1 MSNIFEK
8 YPENLNIEF
17 DNSFKVLKAN
27 FSDEQ
32 KNDWTNLIKE
42 ITDSGVRSW
51 EITTELLK
59 MSVNL
64 SEILKGAELI
74 QWAQMINN
82 LVKLSPVLASSYI
95 QNSEKFLS
103 ITKGRH
109 IDSMSLM
116 AENIY
121 DGSWKSGNFASKV
134 FDHSPKFLKV
144 LTFAEFEKIIYFLNE
159 ITAQSY
165 DMAVECLDY
174 SYNFLTKFHSK
185 HTGIEFLINLKSKS
199 SRDLKNILETSP
211 KFLIKFDE
219 NQRVTL
225 MELILSII
233 DAGGYSSSTIMDD
246 VATPFTLIHRSSY
259 DDILELCQELAHVQP
274 QVIIGFLTKVPEI
287 LNKIDT
293 NQMKEWF
300 DEGLKLLNLNR
311 DAGVAYFKLES
322 LTSETSLSRISSSVE
337 YDSVKDLL
345 QLYCSALA
353 GVELEILPSSELVDK
368 NIGWSSTLN
377 PTTEGKSIYVP
388 EIINR
393 YDNKITNYK
402 WFKVISS
409 HQVGR
414 LEFGSFN
421 FYFDAESSYFNN
433 MREELYNDFLKKE
446 KAQKQIHFPLEEE
459 NSEHKSDSA
468 SEPVMTKKTDFNKF
482 FELFQDR
489 KLVSDIFAIVEDTRV
504 ENCIK
509 DKYSGLTKDF
519 ENVKLQA
526 LEKRPNINTLNAQD
540 AMVEFLVQIS
550 LGKSD
555 KTKVPKKYIDKFK
568 NMFIILNKI
577 MNIDSDVHDSSEAT
591 VRIYKLIHST
601 ENENLE
607 NEETEDLDLDQN
619 QEQDYYEDENVL
631 QEILQFMMNQDSMDI
646 HSDSD
651 DYQSPEQVDYRGDF
665 KPELVQLLENMRSM
679 DSEDSEFSQENIT
692 PEMLKE
698 LLDQMED
705 LDIEATER
713 PIDSSTDMIAENIL
727 KEISAELSENSK
739 NNPGETDNSDDFQEL
754 ETDDPE
760 SYIYDEWDFRSN
772 DYKPRWCIVKER
784 IMGEGDKGYYDDT
797 LLDYSALVSNLRRQF
812 EMISPEMLKKV
823 NRLEDGE
830 EFDIDDVIE
839 AFVDIKTGV
848 SPSEKLYWRR
858 NKIQRDVAC
867 VFLLD
872 VSASTAE
879 SIEDSNT
886 SNDWDVPD
894 DPVDYMKWIKSRRK
908 SGIVRT
914 YKRIIDV
921 EKEASVLLIDALEN
935 LGDQYGIYCFSGY
948 GRENVEFYTV
958 KDLEEKMNDNIKGR
972 IDKIS
977 PLHATR
983 MGPAIRHAISK
994 LDKVQSRTKLLFLIS
1009 DGRPQDRGYSREGVE
1024 KEYAVHDTKM
1034 ALTESK
1040 NKDINAFCLTVDKNG
1055 HDYLK
1060 TMTQDMGYEVLDD
1073 VKDLPERLLDLYRSL
1088 TM

>member
-1 MSNIFEK
+1 
-8 YPENLNIEF
+8 
-17 DNSFKVLKAN
+17 
-27 FSDEQ
+27 
-32 KNDWTNLIKE
+32 
-42 ITDSGVRSW
+42 
-51 EITTELLK
+51 
-59 MSVNL
+59 
-64 SEILKGAELI
+64 
-74 QWAQMINN
+74 
-82 LVKLSPVLASSYI
+82 
-95 QNSEKFLS
+95 
-103 ITKGRH
+103 
-109 IDSMSLM
+109 
-116 AENIY
+116 
-121 DGSWKSGNFASKV
+121 
-134 FDHSPKFLKV
+134 
-144 LTFAEFEKIIYFLNE
+144 
-159 ITAQSY
+159 
-165 DMAVECLDY
+165 
-174 SYNFLTKFHSK
+174 
-185 HTGIEFLINLKSKS
+185 
-199 SRDLKNILETSP
+199 
-211 KFLIKFDE
+211 
-219 NQRVTL
+219 
-225 MELILSII
+225 
-233 DAGGYSSSTIMDD
+233 
-246 VATPFTLIHRSSY
+246 
-259 DDILELCQELAHVQP
+259 
-274 QVIIGFLTKVPEI
+274 
-287 LNKIDT
+287 
-293 NQMKEWF
+293 
-300 DEGLKLLNLNR
+300 
-311 DAGVAYFKLES
+311 
-322 LTSETSLSRISSSVE
+322 
-337 YDSVKDLL
+337 
-345 QLYCSALA
+345 
-353 GVELEILPSSELVDK
+353 
-368 NIGWSSTLN
+368 
-377 PTTEGKSIYVP
+377 
-388 EIINR
+388 
-393 YDNKITNYK
+393 
-402 WFKVISS
+402 
-409 HQVGR
+409 
-414 LEFGSFN
+414 
-421 FYFDAESSYFNN
+421 
-433 MREELYNDFLKKE
+433 MREDLYNDFLKKQ
-446 KAQKQIHFPLEEE
+446 KAQEQIHFPLEDDNLE
-459 NSEHKSDSA
+459 NQPESPSEN
-468 SEPVMTKKTDFNKF
+468 VITKKTDFNKF

-509 DKYSGLTKDF
+509 NKYSGLTKDF

-526 LEKRPNINTLNAQD
+526 LENRPNINTLNAQD

-555 KTKVPKKYIDKFK
+555 KAKVPKKYIDKFK
-568 NMFIILNKI
+568 NMFIILNEI
-577 MNIDSDVHDSSEAT
+577 MNLDSDVHDSSEAT
-591 VRIYKLIHST
+591 IRIYKLIHST
-601 ENENLE
+601 ENENIE

-619 QEQDYYEDENVL
+619 QDQDYSEDENVL

-665 KPELVQLLENMRSM
+665 KPELVQLLENMRTM

-739 NNPGETDNSDDFQEL
+739 NNPGETDNSDDFEEL

-994 LDKVQSRTKLLFLIS
+994 LEKVQSRTKLLFLIS

-1034 ALTESK
+1034 ALTEAK

>member
-1 MSNIFEK
+1 M
-8 YPENLNIEF
+8 
-17 DNSFKVLKAN
+17 
-27 FSDEQ
+27 
-32 KNDWTNLIKE
+32 
-42 ITDSGVRSW
+42 
-51 EITTELLK
+51 
-59 MSVNL
+59 
-64 SEILKGAELI
+64 
-74 QWAQMINN
+74 
-82 LVKLSPVLASSYI
+82 
-95 QNSEKFLS
+95 
-103 ITKGRH
+103 
-109 IDSMSLM
+109 
-116 AENIY
+116 
-121 DGSWKSGNFASKV
+121 KS
-134 FDHSPKFLKV
+134 H
-144 LTFAEFEKIIYFLNE
+144 
-159 ITAQSY
+159 

-185 HTGIEFLINLKSKS
+185 HTGIEFLIKLKSKS

-211 KFLIKFDE
+211 KFLIKFEE

-259 DDILELCQELAHVQP
+259 DEILELCQELAHVQP
-274 QVIIGFLTKVPEI
+274 QVIIGFLTKAPEI

-377 PTTEGKSIYVP
+377 PTTEGKSIYIP

-393 YDNKITNYK
+393 YDNKTTNYK

-421 FYFDAESSYFNN
+421 FHFDAESVYFNN
-433 MREELYNDFLKKE
+433 MREDLYNDFLKKQ
-446 KAQKQIHFPLEEE
+446 KAQEQIHFPLEDDNLE
-459 NSEHKSDSA
+459 NQPESPSEN
-468 SEPVMTKKTDFNKF
+468 VITKKTDFNKF

-509 DKYSGLTKDF
+509 NKYSGLTKDF

-526 LEKRPNINTLNAQD
+526 LENRPNINTLNAQD

-555 KTKVPKKYIDKFK
+555 KAKVPKKYIDKFK
-568 NMFIILNKI
+568 NMFIILNEI
-577 MNIDSDVHDSSEAT
+577 MNLDSDVHDSSEAT
-591 VRIYKLIHST
+591 IRIYKLIHST
-601 ENENLE
+601 ENENIE

-619 QEQDYYEDENVL
+619 QDQDYSEDENVL

-665 KPELVQLLENMRSM
+665 KPELVQLLENMRTM

-739 NNPGETDNSDDFQEL
+739 NNPGETDNSDDFEEL

-994 LDKVQSRTKLLFLIS
+994 LEKVQSRTKLLFLIS

-1034 ALTESK
+1034 ALTEAK

>member
-433 MREELYNDFLKKE
+433 MREELFNDFLNKE

-739 NNPGETDNSDDFQEL
+739 NNPGETDNSDDFEEL

-1034 ALTESK
+1034 ALTEAK

>member
-1 MSNIFEK
+1 
-8 YPENLNIEF
+8 
-17 DNSFKVLKAN
+17 
-27 FSDEQ
+27 
-32 KNDWTNLIKE
+32 
-42 ITDSGVRSW
+42 
-51 EITTELLK
+51 
-59 MSVNL
+59 
-64 SEILKGAELI
+64 
-74 QWAQMINN
+74 
-82 LVKLSPVLASSYI
+82 
-95 QNSEKFLS
+95 
-103 ITKGRH
+103 
-109 IDSMSLM
+109 
-116 AENIY
+116 
-121 DGSWKSGNFASKV
+121 
-134 FDHSPKFLKV
+134 
-144 LTFAEFEKIIYFLNE
+144 
-159 ITAQSY
+159 
-165 DMAVECLDY
+165 
-174 SYNFLTKFHSK
+174 
-185 HTGIEFLINLKSKS
+185 
-199 SRDLKNILETSP
+199 
-211 KFLIKFDE
+211 
-219 NQRVTL
+219 
-225 MELILSII
+225 
-233 DAGGYSSSTIMDD
+233 
-246 VATPFTLIHRSSY
+246 
-259 DDILELCQELAHVQP
+259 
-274 QVIIGFLTKVPEI
+274 
-287 LNKIDT
+287 
-293 NQMKEWF
+293 MKEWF
-300 DEGLKLLNLNR
+300 DEGIKLLNLNR

-353 GVELEILPSSELVDK
+353 GVDLEILPSSELVDK
-368 NIGWSSTLN
+368 NIGWSSTMN

-421 FYFDAESSYFNN
+421 FHFDSESIYFNN
-433 MREELYNDFLKKE
+433 MREDLYNDFSKKIKTQE
-446 KAQKQIHFPLEEE
+446 QIHFPLEDE
-459 NSEHKSDSA
+459 NSENEIDAVK
-468 SEPVMTKKTDFNKF
+468 TKKTDFNKF
-482 FELFQDR
+482 FELFQSR

-504 ENCIK
+504 ENRIK
-509 DKYSGLTKDF
+509 NKYSGLKNDF
-519 ENVKLQA
+519 DNVKLQA

-555 KTKVPKKYIDKFK
+555 KTKVPKKYLDKFK

-577 MNIDSDVHDSSEAT
+577 SNIDSDVHDSSEAT
-591 VRIYKLIHST
+591 IRIYKLIYST
-601 ENENLE
+601 ENENTE

-619 QEQDYYEDENVL
+619 QDQDYYEDDNIL
-631 QEILQFMMNQDSMDI
+631 QEIMQFMMNQDSMDI
-646 HSDSD
+646 HSESD

-698 LLDQMED
+698 LLEQMED

-739 NNPGETDNSDDFQEL
+739 NNPGDTDNSEDFEEL

-760 SYIYDEWDFRSN
+760 SYLYDEWDFRSN

-784 IMGEGDKGYYDDT
+784 IMGEGDKAYYDET

-958 KDLEEKMNDNIKGR
+958 KDLEESMNDNIKGR

-994 LDKVQSRTKLLFLIS
+994 LEKVQSRTKLLFLIS

-1034 ALTESK
+1034 ALTEAKS
-1040 NKDINAFCLTVDKNG
+1040 KDITAFCLTVDKNG

-1073 VKDLPERLLDLYRSL
+1073 VKDLPERLLDLYRNL

>member
-1 MSNIFEK
+1 M
-8 YPENLNIEF
+8 
-17 DNSFKVLKAN
+17 
-27 FSDEQ
+27 
-32 KNDWTNLIKE
+32 
-42 ITDSGVRSW
+42 
-51 EITTELLK
+51 
-59 MSVNL
+59 
-64 SEILKGAELI
+64 
-74 QWAQMINN
+74 
-82 LVKLSPVLASSYI
+82 
-95 QNSEKFLS
+95 
-103 ITKGRH
+103 
-109 IDSMSLM
+109 
-116 AENIY
+116 
-121 DGSWKSGNFASKV
+121 
-134 FDHSPKFLKV
+134 
-144 LTFAEFEKIIYFLNE
+144 
-159 ITAQSY
+159 
-165 DMAVECLDY
+165 
-174 SYNFLTKFHSK
+174 
-185 HTGIEFLINLKSKS
+185 
-199 SRDLKNILETSP
+199 KNILETSP
-211 KFLIKFDE
+211 KFLIKFEE

-259 DDILELCQELAHVQP
+259 DEILELCQELAHVQP
-274 QVIIGFLTKVPEI
+274 QVIIGFLTKAPEI

-377 PTTEGKSIYVP
+377 PTTEGKSIYIP

-393 YDNKITNYK
+393 YDNKTTNYK

-421 FYFDAESSYFNN
+421 FHFDAESVYFNN
-433 MREELYNDFLKKE
+433 MREDLYNDFLKKQ
-446 KAQKQIHFPLEEE
+446 KAQEQIHFPLEDDNLE
-459 NSEHKSDSA
+459 NQPESPSEN
-468 SEPVMTKKTDFNKF
+468 VITKKTDFNKF

-509 DKYSGLTKDF
+509 NKYSGLTKDF

-526 LEKRPNINTLNAQD
+526 LENRPNINTLNAQD

-555 KTKVPKKYIDKFK
+555 KAKVPKKYIDKFK
-568 NMFIILNKI
+568 NMFIILNEI
-577 MNIDSDVHDSSEAT
+577 MNLDSDVHDSSEAT
-591 VRIYKLIHST
+591 IRIYKLIHST
-601 ENENLE
+601 ENENIE

-619 QEQDYYEDENVL
+619 QDQDYSEDENVL

-665 KPELVQLLENMRSM
+665 KPELVQLLENMRTM

-739 NNPGETDNSDDFQEL
+739 NNPGETDNSDDFEEL

-994 LDKVQSRTKLLFLIS
+994 LEKVQSRTKLLFLIS

-1034 ALTESK
+1034 ALTEAK

>member
-739 NNPGETDNSDDFQEL
+739 NNPGETDNSDDFEEL

-1034 ALTESK
+1034 ALTEAK

-1073 VKDLPERLLDLYRSL
+1073 FKDLPERLLDLYRSL

>member
-17 DNSFKVLKAN
+17 DNSFKVLKTN

-32 KNDWTNLIKE
+32 RNDWTNLIKE

-64 SEILKGAELI
+64 SEILKGPELI

-259 DDILELCQELAHVQP
+259 DEILELCQELANVQP

-287 LNKIDT
+287 LTKIDT

-337 YDSVKDLL
+337 FDSVKDLL

-353 GVELEILPSSELVDK
+353 GVELELLPSSELVDK

-421 FYFDAESSYFNN
+421 FYFDGESSYFNN
-433 MREELYNDFLKKE
+433 MREELYNDFFKKQ

-459 NSEHKSDSA
+459 NLEDQ
-468 SEPVMTKKTDFNKF
+468 SEPSSESVMTKKTDFNKF

-509 DKYSGLTKDF
+509 NKYSGLTKDF

-555 KTKVPKKYIDKFK
+555 KAKVPKKYIDKFK

-591 VRIYKLIHST
+591 IRIYKLIYST
-601 ENENLE
+601 ENENVE

-619 QEQDYYEDENVL
+619 QDQDYSEDENVL

-665 KPELVQLLENMRSM
+665 KPELVQLLENMRTM

-739 NNPGETDNSDDFQEL
+739 NNPGDTDNSDDFEEL

-784 IMGEGDKGYYDDT
+784 TMGEGDKGYYDET
-797 LLDYSALVSNLRRQF
+797 LLDYSTLVSNLRRQF

-1034 ALTESK
+1034 ALTEAK

>member
-17 DNSFKVLKAN
+17 DNSFKVLKDN

-32 KNDWTNLIKE
+32 RNEWKDLIKS

-51 EITTELLK
+51 EITTALLK
-59 MSVNL
+59 KSVDL

-74 QWAQMINN
+74 QWAKMISN
-82 LVKLSPVLASSYI
+82 LVNLSPVLASSYI
-95 QNSEKFLS
+95 QNSDKFLS

-109 IDSMSLM
+109 IDSMSVM

-159 ITAQSY
+159 ITTQSY

-185 HTGIEFLINLKSKS
+185 HTGIEFLSNLKSKS

-246 VATPFTLIHRSSY
+246 VATPFTLIHRNSY
-259 DDILELCQELAHVQP
+259 DEILELCKELGQVQP

-287 LNKIDT
+287 LNKIDI

-300 DEGLKLLNLNR
+300 DEGIKLLNLNR

-353 GVELEILPSSELVDK
+353 GVDLEILPSSELVDK
-368 NIGWSSTLN
+368 NIGWSSTMN

-414 LEFGSFN
+414 LEFGSFK
-421 FYFDAESSYFNN
+421 FHFDSESIYFNN
-433 MREELYNDFLKKE
+433 MREDLYNDFSKKIKTQE
-446 KAQKQIHFPLEEE
+446 QIHFPLEDE
-459 NSEHKSDSA
+459 NSENKIDA
-468 SEPVMTKKTDFNKF
+468 VITKKTDFNKF
-482 FELFQDR
+482 FELFQSR

-504 ENCIK
+504 ENRIK
-509 DKYSGLTKDF
+509 NKYSGLIKDF
-519 ENVKLQA
+519 DNVKLQA

-555 KTKVPKKYIDKFK
+555 KTKVPKKYLDKFK

-577 MNIDSDVHDSSEAT
+577 VNNDSDVHDSSEAT
-591 VRIYKLIHST
+591 IRIYKLIHST
-601 ENENLE
+601 ENENTE

-619 QEQDYYEDENVL
+619 QDQDYYEDDNIL
-631 QEILQFMMNQDSMDI
+631 QEIMQFMMNQDSMDI
-646 HSDSD
+646 HSESD

-665 KPELVQLLENMRSM
+665 KPELVQLLENMRTM

-713 PIDSSTDMIAENIL
+713 PIDSSTDTIAENIL

-739 NNPGETDNSDDFQEL
+739 HNPGDTDNSEDFEEL

-760 SYIYDEWDFRSN
+760 SYIYDEWDFSF
-772 DYKPRWCIVKER
+772 K
-784 IMGEGDKGYYDDT
+784 
-797 LLDYSALVSNLRRQF
+797 
-812 EMISPEMLKKV
+812 
-823 NRLEDGE
+823 RL
-830 EFDIDDVIE
+830 
-839 AFVDIKTGV
+839 
-848 SPSEKLYWRR
+848 
-858 NKIQRDVAC
+858 
-867 VFLLD
+867 
-872 VSASTAE
+872 
-879 SIEDSNT
+879 
-886 SNDWDVPD
+886 
-894 DPVDYMKWIKSRRK
+894 
-908 SGIVRT
+908 
-914 YKRIIDV
+914 
-921 EKEASVLLIDALEN
+921 
-935 LGDQYGIYCFSGY
+935 
-948 GRENVEFYTV
+948 
-958 KDLEEKMNDNIKGR
+958 
-972 IDKIS
+972 
-977 PLHATR
+977 
-983 MGPAIRHAISK
+983 
-994 LDKVQSRTKLLFLIS
+994 
-1009 DGRPQDRGYSREGVE
+1009 
-1024 KEYAVHDTKM
+1024 
-1034 ALTESK
+1034 
-1040 NKDINAFCLTVDKNG
+1040 
-1055 HDYLK
+1055 
-1060 TMTQDMGYEVLDD
+1060 
-1073 VKDLPERLLDLYRSL
+1073 
-1088 TM
+1088 

>member
-8 YPENLNIEF
+8 YPDNLNIEF
-17 DNSFKVLKAN
+17 DNSFKVLKEN

-32 KNDWTNLIKE
+32 RNDWTNLIKE

-74 QWAQMINN
+74 QWAKMIDN
-82 LVKLSPVLASSYI
+82 LTKLSPVLASSYI

-134 FDHSPKFLKV
+134 FDHSPKFLRV

-159 ITAQSY
+159 ITTQSY

-185 HTGIEFLINLKSKS
+185 HTGIEFLIKLKSKS

-211 KFLIKFDE
+211 KFLIKFEE

-259 DDILELCQELAHVQP
+259 DEILELCQELAHVQP
-274 QVIIGFLTKVPEI
+274 QVIIGFLTKAPEI

-421 FYFDAESSYFNN
+421 FHFDAESVYFNN
-433 MREELYNDFLKKE
+433 MREDLYNDFLKKQ
-446 KAQKQIHFPLEEE
+446 KAQEQIHFPLEDDNLE
-459 NSEHKSDSA
+459 NQPESPSEN
-468 SEPVMTKKTDFNKF
+468 VITKKTDFNKF

-509 DKYSGLTKDF
+509 NKYSGLTKDF

-526 LEKRPNINTLNAQD
+526 LENRPNINTLNAQD

-555 KTKVPKKYIDKFK
+555 KAKVPKKYIDKFK
-568 NMFIILNKI
+568 NMFIILNEI
-577 MNIDSDVHDSSEAT
+577 MNLDSDVHDSSEAT
-591 VRIYKLIHST
+591 IRIYKLIHST
-601 ENENLE
+601 ENENIE

-619 QEQDYYEDENVL
+619 QDQDYSEDENVL

-665 KPELVQLLENMRSM
+665 KPELVQLLENMRTM

-739 NNPGETDNSDDFQEL
+739 NNPGETDNSDDFEEL

-994 LDKVQSRTKLLFLIS
+994 LEKVQSRTKLLFLIS

-1034 ALTESK
+1034 ALTEAK

>member
-17 DNSFKVLKAN
+17 DNSFKVLKTN

-74 QWAQMINN
+74 QWTQMINN

-246 VATPFTLIHRSSY
+246 IATPFTLIHRSSY
-259 DDILELCQELAHVQP
+259 DEILELCQELAHVQP

-293 NQMKEWF
+293 TQMKEWF

-459 NSEHKSDSA
+459 NSEDQSESS

-509 DKYSGLTKDF
+509 DKYPGLTQDF

-526 LEKRPNINTLNAQD
+526 LEKRPNINALNAQD

-577 MNIDSDVHDSSEAT
+577 MNIDTDVHDSSEAT

-601 ENENLE
+601 ENENIE

-619 QEQDYYEDENVL
+619 QDQDYYEDENVL

-665 KPELVQLLENMRSM
+665 KPELVQLLENMRTM

-739 NNPGETDNSDDFQEL
+739 NNPGDTDNTDDFEEL

-823 NRLEDGE
+823 NKLEDGE

-994 LDKVQSRTKLLFLIS
+994 LDKVHSRTKLLFLIS

-1034 ALTESK
+1034 ALTEAK

>member
-739 NNPGETDNSDDFQEL
+739 NNPGETDNSDDFEEL

-1034 ALTESK
+1034 ALTEAK

>member
-8 YPENLNIEF
+8 YPDNLNIEF
-17 DNSFKVLKAN
+17 DNSFKVLKEN

-32 KNDWTNLIKE
+32 RNDWTNLIKD

-64 SEILKGAELI
+64 SEILKGPELI
-74 QWAQMINN
+74 QWAKMIHN
-82 LVKLSPVLASSYI
+82 LSKLSPVLASSYI

-134 FDHSPKFLKV
+134 FDHSPKFLRV

-159 ITAQSY
+159 ITTQSY

-185 HTGIEFLINLKSKS
+185 HTGIEFLIKLKSKS

-211 KFLIKFDE
+211 KFLIKFEE

-259 DDILELCQELAHVQP
+259 DEILELCQELAHVQP
-274 QVIIGFLTKVPEI
+274 QVIIGFLTKAPEI

-377 PTTEGKSIYVP
+377 PTTEGKSIYIP

-393 YDNKITNYK
+393 YDNKTTNYK

-421 FYFDAESSYFNN
+421 FHFDAESVYFNN
-433 MREELYNDFLKKE
+433 MREDLYNDFLKKQ
-446 KAQKQIHFPLEEE
+446 KAQEQIHFPLEDDNLE
-459 NSEHKSDSA
+459 NQPESPSEN
-468 SEPVMTKKTDFNKF
+468 VITKKTDFNKF

-509 DKYSGLTKDF
+509 NKYSGLTKDF

-526 LEKRPNINTLNAQD
+526 LENRPNINTLNAQD

-555 KTKVPKKYIDKFK
+555 KAKVPKKYIDKFK
-568 NMFIILNKI
+568 NMFIILNEI
-577 MNIDSDVHDSSEAT
+577 MNLDSDVHDSSEAT
-591 VRIYKLIHST
+591 IRIYKLIHST
-601 ENENLE
+601 ENENIE

-619 QEQDYYEDENVL
+619 QDQDYSEDENVL

-665 KPELVQLLENMRSM
+665 KPELVQLLENMRTM

-739 NNPGETDNSDDFQEL
+739 NNPGETDNSDDFEEL

-994 LDKVQSRTKLLFLIS
+994 LEKVQSRTKLLFLIS
-1009 DGRPQDRGYSREGVE
+1009 DGRPQERGYSREGVE

-1034 ALTESK
+1034 ALTEAK
-1040 NKDINAFCLTVDKNG
+1040 NKDIIAF
-1055 HDYLK
+1055 
-1060 TMTQDMGYEVLDD
+1060 
-1073 VKDLPERLLDLYRSL
+1073 
-1088 TM
+1088 

>member
-1 MSNIFEK
+1 
-8 YPENLNIEF
+8 
-17 DNSFKVLKAN
+17 
-27 FSDEQ
+27 
-32 KNDWTNLIKE
+32 
-42 ITDSGVRSW
+42 
-51 EITTELLK
+51 
-59 MSVNL
+59 
-64 SEILKGAELI
+64 
-74 QWAQMINN
+74 
-82 LVKLSPVLASSYI
+82 
-95 QNSEKFLS
+95 
-103 ITKGRH
+103 
-109 IDSMSLM
+109 
-116 AENIY
+116 
-121 DGSWKSGNFASKV
+121 
-134 FDHSPKFLKV
+134 
-144 LTFAEFEKIIYFLNE
+144 
-159 ITAQSY
+159 
-165 DMAVECLDY
+165 
-174 SYNFLTKFHSK
+174 
-185 HTGIEFLINLKSKS
+185 
-199 SRDLKNILETSP
+199 
-211 KFLIKFDE
+211 
-219 NQRVTL
+219 
-225 MELILSII
+225 
-233 DAGGYSSSTIMDD
+233 MDD

-259 DDILELCQELAHVQP
+259 DEILELCQELAHVQP
-274 QVIIGFLTKVPEI
+274 QVIIGFLTKAPEI

-377 PTTEGKSIYVP
+377 PTTEGKSIYIP

-393 YDNKITNYK
+393 YDNKTTNYK

-421 FYFDAESSYFNN
+421 FHFDAESVYFNN
-433 MREELYNDFLKKE
+433 MREDLYNDFLKKQ
-446 KAQKQIHFPLEEE
+446 KAQEQIHFPLEDDNLE
-459 NSEHKSDSA
+459 NQPESPSEN
-468 SEPVMTKKTDFNKF
+468 VITKKTDFNKF

-509 DKYSGLTKDF
+509 NKYSGLTKDF

-526 LEKRPNINTLNAQD
+526 LENRPNINTLNAQD

-555 KTKVPKKYIDKFK
+555 KAKVPKKYIDKFK
-568 NMFIILNKI
+568 NMFIILNEI
-577 MNIDSDVHDSSEAT
+577 MNLDSDVHDSSEAT
-591 VRIYKLIHST
+591 IRIYKLIHST
-601 ENENLE
+601 ENENIE

-619 QEQDYYEDENVL
+619 QDQDYSEDENVL

-665 KPELVQLLENMRSM
+665 KPELVQLLENMRTM

-739 NNPGETDNSDDFQEL
+739 NNPGETDNSDDFEEL

-994 LDKVQSRTKLLFLIS
+994 LEKVQSRTKLLFLIS

-1034 ALTESK
+1034 ALTEAK

>member
-1 MSNIFEK
+1 MF
-8 YPENLNIEF
+8 
-17 DNSFKVLKAN
+17 V
-27 FSDEQ
+27 
-32 KNDWTNLIKE
+32 
-42 ITDSGVRSW
+42 
-51 EITTELLK
+51 
-59 MSVNL
+59 
-64 SEILKGAELI
+64 
-74 QWAQMINN
+74 
-82 LVKLSPVLASSYI
+82 
-95 QNSEKFLS
+95 
-103 ITKGRH
+103 
-109 IDSMSLM
+109 
-116 AENIY
+116 
-121 DGSWKSGNFASKV
+121 
-134 FDHSPKFLKV
+134 
-144 LTFAEFEKIIYFLNE
+144 
-159 ITAQSY
+159 
-165 DMAVECLDY
+165 
-174 SYNFLTKFHSK
+174 
-185 HTGIEFLINLKSKS
+185 
-199 SRDLKNILETSP
+199 
-211 KFLIKFDE
+211 
-219 NQRVTL
+219 
-225 MELILSII
+225 
-233 DAGGYSSSTIMDD
+233 
-246 VATPFTLIHRSSY
+246 
-259 DDILELCQELAHVQP
+259 
-274 QVIIGFLTKVPEI
+274 I
-287 LNKIDT
+287 LNKI
-293 NQMKEWF
+293 
-300 DEGLKLLNLNR
+300 
-311 DAGVAYFKLES
+311 S
-322 LTSETSLSRISSSVE
+322 
-337 YDSVKDLL
+337 
-345 QLYCSALA
+345 
-353 GVELEILPSSELVDK
+353 
-368 NIGWSSTLN
+368 
-377 PTTEGKSIYVP
+377 
-388 EIINR
+388 
-393 YDNKITNYK
+393 
-402 WFKVISS
+402 
-409 HQVGR
+409 
-414 LEFGSFN
+414 
-421 FYFDAESSYFNN
+421 
-433 MREELYNDFLKKE
+433 
-446 KAQKQIHFPLEEE
+446 
-459 NSEHKSDSA
+459 
-468 SEPVMTKKTDFNKF
+468 
-482 FELFQDR
+482 
-489 KLVSDIFAIVEDTRV
+489 
-504 ENCIK
+504 
-509 DKYSGLTKDF
+509 
-519 ENVKLQA
+519 
-526 LEKRPNINTLNAQD
+526 
-540 AMVEFLVQIS
+540 
-550 LGKSD
+550 
-555 KTKVPKKYIDKFK
+555 
-568 NMFIILNKI
+568 
-577 MNIDSDVHDSSEAT
+577 NIDSDVHDSSEAT
-591 VRIYKLIHST
+591 IRIYKLIYST
-601 ENENLE
+601 ENENTE

-619 QEQDYYEDENVL
+619 QDQDYYEDDNIL
-631 QEILQFMMNQDSMDI
+631 QEIMQFMMNQDSMDI
-646 HSDSD
+646 HSESD

-698 LLDQMED
+698 LLEQMED

-739 NNPGETDNSDDFQEL
+739 NNPGDTENSEDFEEL

-760 SYIYDEWDFRSN
+760 SYLYDEWDFRSN

-784 IMGEGDKGYYDDT
+784 IMGEGDKAYYDET

-958 KDLEEKMNDNIKGR
+958 KDLDESMNDNIKGR

-994 LDKVQSRTKLLFLIS
+994 LEKVQSRTKLLFLIS

-1034 ALTESK
+1034 ALTEAR
-1040 NKDINAFCLTVDKNG
+1040 NKDITPFCLTVDKNG

-1073 VKDLPERLLDLYRSL
+1073 VKDLPERLLDLYRTL